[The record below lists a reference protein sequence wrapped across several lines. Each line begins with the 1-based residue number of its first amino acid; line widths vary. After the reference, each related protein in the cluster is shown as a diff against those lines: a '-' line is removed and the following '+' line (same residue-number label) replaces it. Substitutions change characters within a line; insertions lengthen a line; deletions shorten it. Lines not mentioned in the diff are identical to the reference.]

1 MLEFVLFVPLK
12 VLPHRSRYSP
22 DNGGYLGP
30 GGDDTPLLVDC
41 FALHSTALNA
51 LHCSLVFDALDTLV
65 VDSRGGKFSDFQ
77 GGVNVAAWA
86 AGGLLPKS
94 MHGTEVNGYIH
105 ICDCTFDYTLNC
117 LCPGS

>member
-1 MLEFVLFVPLK
+1 MFCSTEATEATGRRGV
-12 VLPHRSRYSP
+12 YSSERRP
-22 DNGGYLGP
+22 
-30 GGDDTPLLVDC
+30 T
-41 FALHSTALNA
+41 LHSTALNA